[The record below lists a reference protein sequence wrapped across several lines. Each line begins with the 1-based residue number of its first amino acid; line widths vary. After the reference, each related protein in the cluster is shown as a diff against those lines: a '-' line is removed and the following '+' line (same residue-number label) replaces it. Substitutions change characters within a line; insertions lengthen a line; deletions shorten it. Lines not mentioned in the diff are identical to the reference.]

1 MSLEK
6 WTTLQTEHIQY
17 LSETLAKREFSAIGQ
32 LEPIADFE
40 ELLTFDEAHPTPT
53 EFTPEYPAWRLES
66 VAARVVEAVAIA
78 AHERLT
84 ALGYRELA
92 RILSGHAEY
101 LYTYPDGEPRPKLE
115 AGIALALAGSVCAS
129 LPQSA
134 LWRLAGFGRISGVL
148 TEVAPAPTDSH
159 LTRPIEVA
167 FSLANERN
175 LPILAS
181 AVNAY
186 NTVLK
191 RNFTPQRHYSLPFSD
206 SDFFEVLNLDFPGME
221 AVKAALFGETCGFP
235 KLAVKS
241 ADAVA
246 AAKAAYTVFRRE
258 FLDAQI
264 KQKSIPLT
272 DRSDTYTT
280 AKTYLECLLR
290 LSIHPTPAITATT
303 EIGIAAHL
311 FPEFRGSEHLHT
323 LALRRYKWIVEAFF
337 HSDGFHKDRTLRSHV
352 EAIADSVRFLSVYG
366 DTIENASSVAE
377 IQTSLKKQ
385 VETCICLRQPDT
397 SFPPLGPLPAPN
409 FDAAEL
415 CTIVDKDLRL
425 EDFPSPDIT
434 AHALPETGCY
444 VMRDSWEP
452 DAQYLF
458 FDAHPSEKPS
468 HTDTSIFVLHAH
480 GRHLTTG
487 SVGVLE
493 TIRSEPDALN
503 TRWITTP
510 AFDFVERW
518 DVLTAARGNAQAVP
532 KTTEVHHKRAIFY
545 LKGEY
550 FVLHDLVLGAGAH
563 TLEQVFR
570 FDRKVAPHIV
580 SEAGNGQTQEP
591 HRSNLFIGAVG
602 TPDLSVT
609 SGGNSITYRKHRESP
624 MAVNTVL
631 LPMKPEVEGHPTLS
645 TIEVLT
651 DPDVLGTGFT
661 LRLPTATDTFLISDD
676 GLAEMSTADIRCV
689 GEFLF
694 LRRDTSGAAV
704 QFVMLNGRFLQVDGN
719 VLADLDEACESYVG
733 M

>member
-17 LSETLAKREFSAIGQ
+17 LSETLAKRELAAVGQ

-66 VAARVVEAVAIA
+66 VAARVIEAVAIA
-78 AHERLT
+78 AHEPLT
-84 ALGYRELA
+84 ELGYRELA

-101 LYTYPDGEPRPKLE
+101 LYTYPDGEPRPRLE
-115 AGIALALAGSVCAS
+115 AGSALALAGSVCAS

-148 TEVAPAPTDSH
+148 AEVAPAPTDSH
-159 LTRPIEVA
+159 LTRPIDVA

-175 LPILAS
+175 LPILAA

-191 RNFTPQRHYSLPFSD
+191 RNFTPQRQYNLPFSD
-206 SDFFEVLNLDFPGME
+206 SDFFEALNLDFPGME
-221 AVKAALFGETCGFP
+221 AVKAAVL
-235 KLAVKS
+235 V
-241 ADAVA
+241 DDVA
-246 AAKAAYTVFRRE
+246 AAKTAYTVFRRE

-264 KQKSIPLT
+264 EQKSIPLT

-280 AKTYLECLLR
+280 AKTYLECLFR

-311 FPEFRGSEHLHT
+311 FPEFPGSDQLRL
-323 LALRRYKWIVEAFF
+323 LALRRYKWIMEAFF

-352 EAIADSVRFLSVYG
+352 EAIADAVRFLSV
-366 DTIENASSVAE
+366 DEEPATPVCSLAE
-377 IQTSLKKQ
+377 IQTSLERQ
-385 VETCICLRQPDT
+385 VEACMRLRQPDNA
-397 SFPPLGPLPAPN
+397 FPPLGPLPAPN

-415 CTIVDKDLRL
+415 CTIVDKDFRL
-425 EDFPSPDIT
+425 EGFPSTDTPS
-434 AHALPETGCY
+434 HALPETGCY

-452 DAQYLF
+452 EAQYLF

-468 HTDTSIFVLHAH
+468 HTDTSIFVLHTH

-493 TIRSEPDALN
+493 TTHSEPDALN
-503 TRWITTP
+503 TRWITTS
-510 AFDFVERW
+510 AFDFVEKW
-518 DVLTAARGNAQAVP
+518 DLLTAALGNAQTVP
-532 KTTEVHHKRAIFY
+532 KTAEVHHKRAIFY

-550 FVLHDLVLGAGAH
+550 FVLHDLILGAGAY

-570 FDRKVAPHIV
+570 LDRKVAPYIV
-580 SEAGNGQTQEP
+580 SEAGNIWTQEP

-609 SGGNSITYRKHRESP
+609 SSGNSITYRKHRESP

-631 LPMKPEVEGHPTLS
+631 LPMKPEVEVRPTLS
-645 TIEVLT
+645 AIEVLT

-661 LRLPTATDTFLISDD
+661 LRLPNATDTFLISDD
-676 GLAEMSTADIRCV
+676 GLAEMSTPDIRFI

-704 QFVMLNGRFLQVDGN
+704 QFVMLNGQFLQVDGR
-719 VLADLDEACESYVG
+719 VLADFDEARESYVG
-733 M
+733 T